1 MTPPNNNIIP
11 QNCKMTDNTSAGVGV
26 QDFEPRP
33 QQQNFEPRPRLPQQQ
48 NLEPRLPED
57 WKVVRLGDVADI
69 SSGGSA
75 PQGDKYFKGDKPF
88 VRVSHIDNQN
98 YSINKYDLIN
108 DNAIND
114 YRLKLFPKGTI
125 VFPKSGATV
134 YLEKR
139 AMLPIDAY
147 VVSHLCTVISNKE
160 KAIQHFLFYV
170 LINLKLAKE
179 KADGYPTLNISEVK
193 QIPIPLPPLPEQQK
207 IAAVLSAVQEAKE
220 KTEAVIA
227 TAKALKKSMM
237 KHLYTYGP
245 VSPQEAETV
254 SLKETEIGPVP
265 EDWEVAR
272 LGEYC
277 NVFSGYAFKSDDF
290 CNNGILVVK
299 IGNLQNGSIVF
310 NAKESFFPR
319 EKINDDMSKFILN
332 EGDILIALTGATTG
346 KISLVP
352 KSVNGALLN
361 QRVGKFSFYNDS
373 LYKSFVMYYF
383 ITDEF
388 QNHIKINIMQSAQG
402 NISPKQIE
410 TFPIPLPPLP
420 EQQKIASILSAID
433 EKIEAEENKK
443 KALEELFK
451 TLLHNLMTAKIRVN
465 QLEVTS

>member
-1 MTPPNNNIIP
+1 MKPPTNDIIP
-11 QNCKMTDNTSAGVGV
+11 QGFKMTELGV
-26 QDFEPRP
+26 
-33 QQQNFEPRPRLPQQQ
+33 
-48 NLEPRLPED
+48 LPE
-57 WKVVRLGDVADI
+57 
-69 SSGGSA
+69 
-75 PQGDKYFKGDKPF
+75 
-88 VRVSHIDNQN
+88 
-98 YSINKYDLIN
+98 
-108 DNAIND
+108 
-114 YRLKLFPKGTI
+114 
-125 VFPKSGATV
+125 
-134 YLEKR
+134 E
-139 AMLPIDAY
+139 
-147 VVSHLCTVISNKE
+147 
-160 KAIQHFLFYV
+160 
-170 LINLKLAKE
+170 
-179 KADGYPTLNISEVK
+179 
-193 QIPIPLPPLPEQQK
+193 
-207 IAAVLSAVQEAKE
+207 
-220 KTEAVIA
+220 
-227 TAKALKKSMM
+227 
-237 KHLYTYGP
+237 
-245 VSPQEAETV
+245 
-254 SLKETEIGPVP
+254 
-265 EDWEVAR
+265 WEVVR